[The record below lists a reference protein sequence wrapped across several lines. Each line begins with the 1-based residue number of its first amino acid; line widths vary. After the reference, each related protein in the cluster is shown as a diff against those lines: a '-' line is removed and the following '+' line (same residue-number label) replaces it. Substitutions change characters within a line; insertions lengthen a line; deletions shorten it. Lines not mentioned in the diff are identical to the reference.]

1 MQIKNCKFALLCL
14 KIFIDVQTCI
24 WYGTLSTV
32 MIKKFIMLHTFR
44 NISSCVWPHW
54 EWFLLVFPS
63 LSLLT
68 LLQMSP
74 SHPLP
79 CLPPPSL
86 WAPHSG
92 HHHTVV
98 CVCGW
103 CTYGVGQNQVYSCEY
118 IKEFILYCY
127 LLVVFSIW
135 AYFCP
140 TLCVLWLSP
149 PPSSIESHPPPSPLT
164 TVSLFPGPRGY
175 YAKWNKPVGER
186 QIP

>member
-1 MQIKNCKFALLCL
+1 MLNNMNILKLCL

-32 MIKKFIMLHTFR
+32 TIKKFIRLHIFR

-74 SHPLP
+74 SHPSP
-79 CLPPPSL
+79 CLPPPSP
-86 WAPHSG
+86 WAPPSG
-92 HHHTVV
+92 HHHTIV

-135 AYFCP
+135 TSMSLLLPHPMCALAKPSTFFHRISPP
-140 TLCVLWLSP
+140 TL
-149 PPSSIESHPPPSPLT
+149 PSDNCQSVPWTQRL
-164 TVSLFPGPRGY
+164 LC
-175 YAKWNKPVGER
+175 
-186 QIP
+186 